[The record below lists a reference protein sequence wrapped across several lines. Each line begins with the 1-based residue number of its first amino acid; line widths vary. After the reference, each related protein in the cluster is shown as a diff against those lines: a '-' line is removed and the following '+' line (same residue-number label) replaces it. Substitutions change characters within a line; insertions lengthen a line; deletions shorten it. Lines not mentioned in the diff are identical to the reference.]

1 MTHRHLIPKAINPL
15 HQLRVM
21 ERLVRRTAKKPG
33 SSPGTLI
40 HTGPQK
46 MERVRIRFL
55 DYDVDHLE
63 EADPSTID
71 DCFHLKDL
79 PTVSW
84 INVDGLHDIS
94 LLEKVGQRF
103 GWHPLMLEDIVS
115 VGQRAKVEEYDDAVF
130 VVLPMLGWDAE
141 RQQVRE
147 EQLSLILG
155 ENYVFTFQ
163 EREGDVFDEVRER
176 IRMQRG
182 RIRKSGPDYLAYALM
197 DAVVDHYF
205 KALEGIGDLTESL
218 EGEVLLDPKEQTM
231 HMLHSLKRELIAVR
245 RSIWPLRDMMNVLLR
260 GDNGLFSSATRIY
273 LRDVH
278 DHTVQVLDTVEAL
291 RDVSSGMVDLY
302 LSTVSF
308 RTNEI
313 MKVLT
318 IMASIFI
325 PLTFLA
331 GVYGMNFEY
340 MPELHLRWA
349 YPTLLGVMAAMGLG
363 MVVYFKRKGW
373 F

>member
-1 MTHRHLIPKAINPL
+1 MTRRHLIPKAINPL
-15 HQLRVM
+15 RPLRVM
-21 ERLVRRTAKKPG
+21 GRLVRRATKKPG
-33 SSPGTLI
+33 SAPGTLV
-40 HTGPQK
+40 HTGPK
-46 MERVRIRFL
+46 RMERVRIRFL
-55 DYDVDHLE
+55 DYDEQQLNEAEPAAVE
-63 EADPSTID
+63 E
-71 DCFHLKDL
+71 CFHLKDL

-84 INVDGLHDIS
+84 INVDGLHEIE
-94 LLEKVGQRF
+94 LLEKVGGHF

-115 VGQRAKVEEYDDAVF
+115 VGQRAKVEEYDNAVF
-130 VVLPMLGWDAE
+130 VVLPMLGWDSE
-141 RQQVRE
+141 RQQVSE
-147 EQLSLILG
+147 EQLTLVLG
-155 ENYVFTFQ
+155 KNYVFTFQ

-176 IRMQRG
+176 IRMERG

-205 KALEGIGDLTESL
+205 RALEGIGDVTESL
-218 EGEVLLDPKEQTM
+218 EEEVLLDPKEHTM
-231 HMLHSLKRELIAVR
+231 HLLHSLKRELIAVR
-245 RSIWPLRDMMNVLLR
+245 RLIWPMRDMMNSLLR
-260 GDNGLFSSATRIY
+260 NENGLFTATTRIY

-302 LSTVSF
+302 LSTVSY

-340 MPELHLRWA
+340 MPELHLHWA
-349 YPTLLGVMAAMGLG
+349 YPTLLGVMAVLGLS
-363 MVVYFKRKGW
+363 MAAYFKRKGW